1 VFTSGA
7 AYLPDPLGPK
17 PTWGYLGPEMSRRAR
32 SFAVWATLRAY
43 GRSGYRAI
51 VERHLDLGRHLAERV
66 DAAPDLER
74 LADVTLNIVCF
85 RYRPPGHPEEGLNAL
100 NRAIADAVIEDGR
113 VFFGSTE
120 YDGKVA
126 FRPAPVN
133 WRNRPEDV
141 ELVADVVS
149 ELGAR
154 LS

>member
-1 VFTSGA
+1 MLPLPA
-7 AYLPDPLGPK
+7 AGP
-17 PTWGYLGPEMSRRAR
+17 
-32 SFAVWATLRAY
+32 
-43 GRSGYRAI
+43 
-51 VERHLDLGRHLAERV
+51 
-66 DAAPDLER
+66 
-74 LADVTLNIVCF
+74 
-85 RYRPPGHPEEGLNAL
+85 PEEGLDEL
-100 NRAIADAVIEDGR
+100 NRAIADAAIEDGR